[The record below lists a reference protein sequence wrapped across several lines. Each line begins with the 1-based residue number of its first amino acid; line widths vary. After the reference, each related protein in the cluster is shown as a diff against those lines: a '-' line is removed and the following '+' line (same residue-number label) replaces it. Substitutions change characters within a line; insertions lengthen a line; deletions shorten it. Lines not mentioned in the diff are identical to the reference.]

1 MSTAQTHRTALCIPL
16 VVMLLDRSGLTSNT
30 SPATHETSAPIDP
43 DYCVTVPQLSLRKIF
58 QWCKLV

>member
-16 VVMLLDRSGLTSNT
+16 VVMLLTSDT
-30 SPATHETSAPIDP
+30 SPATHGTSAPIDP